1 MIESNFIDIN
11 NAQMHYVVSGQG
23 DPIVLLHGIPT
34 SSYLW
39 RNIIPALSDYGQCIA
54 PDLIGMGESAKP
66 DIEYSVFQHIDY
78 IEKLILELDL
88 RDITF
93 VLHGWGS
100 VVGFDIASRHPGRVK
115 ALAFYESHLRSA
127 TEWDML
133 SMPVQQF
140 ATGLENIDQCKKAVL
155 NQNFFIETMLKTA
168 LMGDLSEKAIEVYSK
183 PFQSPESR
191 RPLWQYVL
199 DLPLGEQDGE
209 VIKLIDRYSTWLQ
222 KTDLPKLMLY
232 AMPGFSTPISTVQ
245 WAKDHFSNLTLVCLD
260 DVMHFAQ
267 ESAPQLFV
275 NSLIDWFGLTRK

>member
-11 NAQMHYVVSGQG
+11 NSQMHYVLSGQG
-23 DPIVLLHGIPT
+23 DPIVFLHGIPT

-66 DIEYSVFQHIDY
+66 DIEYSVFQHVDY

-100 VVGFDIASRHPGRVK
+100 VVGFDIASRHPDRIK
-115 ALAFYESHLRSA
+115 ALAFYESHLRPA
-127 TEWDML
+127 IEWDML
-133 SMPVQQF
+133 SLPVQQF
-140 ATGLENIDQCKKAVL
+140 AAGLEDIDKCRDSVL
-155 NQNFFIETMLKTA
+155 KENFFIEVMLKTA

-183 PFQSPESR
+183 PFQTPESR
-191 RPLWQYVL
+191 RLLWQYVL
-199 DLPLGEQDGE
+199 DLPLGEQDSE
-209 VIKLIDRYSTWLQ
+209 VIKLIHRYSTWLQ

-232 AMPGFSTPISTVQ
+232 AMPGFSTPINTVL
-245 WAKDHFSNLTLVCLD
+245 WAKDRLSNLTLSCLD
-260 DVMHFAQ
+260 EALHLAQ
-267 ESAPQLFV
+267 ESSPQLFV
-275 NSLIDWFGLTRK
+275 DSLIDWFELTRK